1 MKKRISKRNAFILS
15 LTSIIAFN
23 LMYYFSTQQS
33 LLAAP
38 VSQGYEDILAN
49 PSVNKVGNSGSDAE
63 IPGDYGFMLKVQDDT
78 TYEGINPSQVAQ
90 YRTSQS
96 NIYRFTKGSSLEQ
109 GVWIRNAGF
118 YNGEK
123 IDVKLVI
130 DSLNFKNN
138 PYFNFFA
145 LNPSEKGNT
154 SQLPTG
160 SISKWEEAYFMV
172 GSSSLFNSGFYDTY
186 TTGDT
191 AEYHYEFY
199 DQSGARINI
208 KGSWNY
214 NNINSLKS
222 VSVPFQNDFENIYV
236 KQDSWIG
243 YKTDTPAAGEL
254 ELYGETENMNDEKS
268 RLTYLY
274 SGNSYATNMIFRGTS
289 DNRMGVLYSNES
301 LARIAPATPIV
312 IGEKNSAGNAESD
325 YLELRYSILQNVMDN
340 KKENRNSSVI
350 INTETPDFYS
360 IDSIKVYEFGRS
372 EDVSGRFNITMTDN
386 KAVLEAIDPTSDA
399 FNGQIYEIK
408 VIAKKNSKF
417 SFDKVLY
424 NYQTGGVD
432 DGHMIFEEGGPK
444 TTTSYKYNDPTN
456 ISIIKFEGTLEA
468 EVVDGQSQAKVR
480 YDGVP
485 SADAREDVAYPVG
498 TDFGSLTQQEIEDT
512 LIENISVDTGNI
524 PLDEITSI
532 VIDDTRLPDTST
544 PGEKIIYVVLTTK
557 QGVSTTVAVPV
568 TLGQASADLT
578 VRFVDADGNDI
589 VGYTPVVITGVIG
602 ETVDLTREDDVTNVL
617 DALTLAGYDI
627 KQPDGRPTNEA
638 AVEFVEGGSEVK
650 YVLTKAAGTVTVE
663 FYYMSKQGVET
674 VVQEAAPVVLTNK
687 EVGTSLDLTLESSV
701 TDAISAI
708 VATGRYTL
716 LDTGRP
722 SDETA
727 VIVERTAKTV
737 KYIFTGQLKLES
749 VPTLD
754 FRKQS
759 VTATDGVK
767 VDNPSLIEN
776 ENYTAADNVDNK
788 DKLIVSDYRSVAN
801 GWTLSVKLLSPLLPD
816 EENPDMAY
824 VLADAI
830 RYDTGSEEVIITEE
844 LRDIVSETHEGQ
856 YDVSSTWTP
865 AGKGFKLELPA
876 GAVNKMGKYKATMQ
890 YVLANTP

>member
-1 MKKRISKRNAFILS
+1 MKRRISKRNMFILS

-23 LMYYFSTQQS
+23 LMYYFGTQEPLS
-33 LLAAP
+33 AAP
-38 VSQGYEDILAN
+38 VSLGYEDILAN
-49 PSVNKVGNSGSDAE
+49 SSVNKVGNSGSDVE
-63 IPGDYGFMLKVQDDT
+63 IPGDYGFMLKIQDDT
-78 TYEGINPSQVAQ
+78 TYEGINPSEVIQ
-90 YRTSQS
+90 YRSSQS
-96 NIYRFTKGSSLEQ
+96 NIYRFAKGSSLEQ

-118 YNGEK
+118 YNGKK

-130 DSLNFKNN
+130 DSLSFQES

-145 LNPSEKGNT
+145 LNPGEAKNSA
-154 SQLPTG
+154 QLPTG
-160 SISKWEEAYFMV
+160 SISTWEEAYFMV
-172 GSSSLFNSGFYDTY
+172 GSSSSALSGFADRYKK
-186 TTGDT
+186 GDT

-199 DQSGARINI
+199 DQSGTQISI

-222 VSVPFQNDFENIYV
+222 VTVPFKNDFGNIYV

-243 YKTDTPAAGEL
+243 YKTDTPVAGEL
-254 ELYGETENMNDEKS
+254 ELYGETQNVNDEKS

-274 SGNSYATNMIFRGTS
+274 SGNNYATNMVFRGDT

-312 IGEKNSAGNAESD
+312 IGEKNSAGHTESD

-340 KKENRNSSVI
+340 KVENRNSSVI
-350 INTETPDFYS
+350 INTEVPDFYS

-372 EDVSGRFNITMTDN
+372 EDVSGRFDITITNN
-386 KAVLEAIDPTSDA
+386 KAVLEAKDPKSDA
-399 FNGQIYEIK
+399 FNGQIYDIQ
-408 VIAKKNSKF
+408 VVAKKNNQF

-444 TTTSYKYNDPTN
+444 TTTSYKYNDPAN
-456 ISIIKFEGTLEA
+456 ASVVKFEGTLTA
-468 EVVDGQSQAKVR
+468 DIVNGQSQAKVR

-485 SADAREDVAYPVG
+485 SADARENVTYPVG
-498 TDFGSLTQQEIEDT
+498 TDFGSLTRQEIEDT
-512 LIENISVDTGNI
+512 LIENISVDTGNF
-524 PLDEITSI
+524 PLDEIKTI
-532 VIDDTRLPDTST
+532 KVDETRLPDTST
-544 PGEKIIYVVLTTK
+544 PGERIVYVILTTN
-557 QGVSTTVAVPV
+557 QGVSTTVPVTV

-578 VRFVDADGNDI
+578 VRFVDTNGTDI
-589 VGYTPVVITGVIG
+589 VGYTPVTLTDVIG
-602 ETVDLTREDDVTNVL
+602 ETVDLTREDRVTDVL
-617 DALTLAGYDI
+617 DALYLAGYDVTV
-627 KQPDGRPTNEA
+627 PGGRPVNET
-638 AVEFVEGGSEVK
+638 AVEFVEGGSEVR
-650 YVLTKAAGTVTVE
+650 YILSKASSTITVE
-663 FYYMSKQGVET
+663 FYYVSKQGVET
-674 VVQEAAPVVLTNK
+674 AVQEVAPVVLTNK
-687 EVGTSLDLTLESSV
+687 EVGTSVNLTLESSV
-701 TDAISAI
+701 TNAISTI
-708 VATGRYTL
+708 VDTGRFTL

-727 VIVERTAKTV
+727 VLVERTAKTV

-749 VPTLD
+749 VPSLD
-754 FRKQS
+754 FNKQS
-759 VTATDGVK
+759 ITVTDEIK
-767 VDNPSLIEN
+767 VDNPSLIDN

-788 DKLIVSDYRSVAN
+788 DKLIVSDYRSMAN

-816 EENPDMAY
+816 EANPDNAY

-830 RYDTGSEEVIITEE
+830 RYNTGSEEVIITEE
-844 LRDIVSETHEGQ
+844 LRDIVSETYEGQ

-865 AGKGFKLELPA
+865 SGKGFKLELPA